1 MDWKECNIK
10 KLVKKIGV
18 DNNLI
23 KSLVKSSQNKLESA
37 NRLKIDETTSSSVI
51 SLCYE
56 SLRELLEALATKKGF
71 KIYNHECYTA
81 LLKEVLGQEELSIRF
96 DRFRKIRNKVNYYGK
111 DIGIEE
117 TSSVKEEIIESINK
131 IKQLLQNKGQGS
143 PNK

>member
-23 KSLVKSSQNKLESA
+23 KSLLKSSQNKLESA

-56 SLRELLEALATKKGF
+56 SIRELLEALATKKGY

-81 LLKEVLGQEELSIRF
+81 FLKEILDQEKLSIYF
-96 DRFRKIRNKVNYYGK
+96 DRFRKIRNKINYYGK
-111 DIGIEE
+111 EIGIEE
-117 TSSVKEEIIESINK
+117 TTNVKEEIMGLIKK
-131 IKQLLQNKGQGS
+131 IKQLL
-143 PNK
+143 